1 MDVPPA
7 VASAT
12 GSYCTLFTTLAATI
26 NVLLNNSL
34 NLPFALLICLISV
47 VGTLPG
53 VQGQVMIVQKA
64 GGRAQFTVAI
74 LLAFLFFILFT
85 VLPLSVIETMRAKN
99 AGQDPMALKEYCD

>member
-1 MDVPPA
+1 
-7 VASAT
+7 
-12 GSYCTLFTTLAATI
+12 
-26 NVLLNNSL
+26 
-34 NLPFALLICLISV
+34 
-47 VGTLPG
+47 
-53 VQGQVMIVQKA
+53 MIVQKA